1 MPSKQAIK
9 NFHVL
14 APLEKNDDNYKDLK
28 VSITYGSIIC
38 MCEDVLPIDEK
49 KWLVPVWII

>member
-38 MCEDVLPIDEK
+38 MCEDVIPIVEK
-49 KWLVPVWII
+49 NWLVPVWII